1 MRAVLYNKTTG
12 QVTGVLT
19 TSAKSFE
26 EADSTEDTN
35 TGLFVNATA
44 GYHNYID
51 VTADPVTLETR
62 AELSANFDALTV
74 TAAGS
79 GYITLATLPIPCTVY
94 VDGVATIVNDGSF
107 EFDADA
113 VGEYK
118 IVVDE
123 PTFARKEWIV
133 NAN

>member
-12 QVTGVLT
+12 QVTGTLT

-26 EADSTEDTN
+26 EVDSTEDTN
-35 TGLFVNATA
+35 IGLFVGETA
-44 GYHNYID
+44 GYQNYVD
-51 VTADPVTLETR
+51 VTSNPVTLETK
-62 AELSANFDALTV
+62 ATLGADFDAITL
-74 TAAGS
+74 TAAGD

-94 VDGVATIVNDGSF
+94 VDGVTTVVNDGSF
-107 EFDADA
+107 EFDADT

-123 PTFARKEWIV
+123 PTFTRKEWII